1 MAGTNLMEA
10 DLTGANLHKARLLSV
25 ELRDHNGGATGRMW
39 PTNLSRAA
47 LLDAC
52 LSEADLTEANLTGAD
67 LRGADLSGANMART
81 IINGANMEGAKFKG
95 VISFNGVIE
104 DVAKQTIPKGVAKQK
119 RRANLATSA
128 LGNVPDFH
136 KTFRKLNSSWRK
148 TAPYEVC
155 R

>member
-1 MAGTNLMEA
+1 
-10 DLTGANLHKARLLSV
+10 
-25 ELRDHNGGATGRMW
+25 MW

-52 LSEADLTEANLTGAD
+52 LSEADLTEANLIGAD

-119 RRANLATSA
+119 KGGLTSRRPHWATCPISI
-128 LGNVPDFH
+128 
-136 KTFRKLNSSWRK
+136 KLFEN
-148 TAPYEVC
+148 
-155 R
+155 